1 MLSSPD
7 FPNLA
12 TDEADISSVLPQ
24 KQSAGD
30 FYLRFFV
37 ESGEEFA
44 FPAMDIREVLSL
56 AVDQITPVPNI
67 SPVLMGVINFRGQVV
82 WIADAGQFFL
92 ENAKPI
98 NTDRLELS
106 VLVVETQDLM
116 VGFAIE
122 QVKGMEWMGLE
133 NLFHSANTPDSLATL
148 MKGECP
154 GEHGKSVYVL
164 DSAAIVRSM
173 RWAA

>member
-7 FPNLA
+7 LPNLA
-12 TDEADISSVLPQ
+12 ATSPENSSALPQ
-24 KQSAGD
+24 AKAGD
-30 FYLRFFV
+30 FYLRFFI

-44 FPAMDIREVLSL
+44 LPAMDIREVLSL
-56 AVDQITPVPNI
+56 AADQITPIPNI
-67 SPVLMGVINFRGQVV
+67 SPALMGVINFRGQVV

-92 ENAKPI
+92 DNSKPL
-98 NTDRLELS
+98 NTDRFELS

-122 QVKGMEWMGLE
+122 QVKGMEWI
-133 NLFHSANTPDSLATL
+133 NLDNLSRPLDVPDCLIPL
-148 MKGECP
+148 LKGECR
-154 GEHGKSVYVL
+154 GDNGQLIRLL
-164 DSAAIVRSM
+164 DSAAIVRSV